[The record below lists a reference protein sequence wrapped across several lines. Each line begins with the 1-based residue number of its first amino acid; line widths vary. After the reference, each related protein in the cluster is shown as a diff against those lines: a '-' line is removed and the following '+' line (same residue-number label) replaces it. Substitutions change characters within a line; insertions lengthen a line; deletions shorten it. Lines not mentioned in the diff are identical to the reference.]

1 MTIFEYVLAQV
12 DARERTKDP
21 DWRFG
26 YVPRRVRKHRISIA
40 GDLGGRAYTQRDA
53 RRKWA
58 RAA

>member
-1 MTIFEYVLAQV
+1 MTIYDYVIAQV
-12 DARERTKDP
+12 DARKRAE
-21 DWRFG
+21 
-26 YVPRRVRKHRISIA
+26 VRGKPKLQRAGMISIA